1 MVIYLV
7 LLATIFSTNH
17 KGPFRHIKGERS
29 LLPRY
34 HLVSRRS
41 WECLCDRHYELSSGC
56 NGPPVNIYWRCEDS
70 LRSCWTLTLRS
81 DLRSAPFPG
90 GSHPKTASL
99 SSGSVTLLLFIIES
113 TLIEAFNC
121 GYDTP
126 DYTMRQVSDALRKD
140 TNHW

>member
-1 MVIYLV
+1 
-7 LLATIFSTNH
+7 
-17 KGPFRHIKGERS
+17 
-29 LLPRY
+29 
-34 HLVSRRS
+34 
-41 WECLCDRHYELSSGC
+41 
-56 NGPPVNIYWRCEDS
+56 
-70 LRSCWTLTLRS
+70 LTLRS

-126 DYTMRQVSDALRKD
+126 DYTMRQVSDALRGYKPLKTVALFYVSDNIFIHLD
-140 TNHW
+140 TSSQTFQAPHFLLFEDLGHSMEFNSLNLGMVLLKVLIQHDLNAVP